1 MSYTSPLSS
10 QTSAF
15 QATSVV
21 SNSSTMSSPTA
32 ISQLE
37 KLRPLGKL
45 LPFLKHLTNA
55 VLTHKPGGLEQF
67 SSARHHLGFYNN
79 VGISASYTC
88 QTPKAPNALK
98 DIIFSALSI
107 VILGHPILSAIPV
120 DEDTTAPFF
129 ARLPEINLEN
139 VVTFMTRK
147 ESFSGAAR
155 DIELDSI
162 LETQHNIS
170 FKSGHGTLSFW
181 RVIILRSAEAEK
193 EFVLSFIFHH
203 ALSDGGSGLV
213 FHKDFLSA
221 LSTNPAPLS
230 SYTLRTQ
237 KHELL
242 PNLELAHPLPISAP
256 SSPPY
261 MPKNLWS
268 AEPVSMPTKGHFQ
281 SLVFSNETTARA
293 IQICKDHGTTITAT
307 VPVLVAT
314 ALMQNIPEQ
323 FEELECTF
331 AVSVRRWLS
340 APIDEGSM
348 GAWYDSFSQYYRKE
362 NVSQFSWEEARR
374 SRGLIADYL
383 KSGGKQIRVAKF
395 KNIPDMREFFLS
407 RVGKERGTS
416 FDFSN
421 LGSLR
426 PPTANG
432 KEQDWGMGR
441 MVFSRSAFVSGS
453 AIATGAITG
462 PDGCLVLGFCWQ
474 EGVVSKDLM
483 RKSIESVRN
492 GMEDIAK
499 TERDR
504 E

>member
-1 MSYTSPLSS
+1 M
-10 QTSAF
+10 A
-15 QATSVV
+15 
-21 SNSSTMSSPTA
+21 SPTA

-45 LPFLKHLTNA
+45 QPFLKRPTNA
-55 VLTHKPGGLEQF
+55 LLTHKPGGLEQF
-67 SSARHHLGFYNN
+67 SSARHHLGFFNN
-79 VGISASYTC
+79 IGVSASYTC
-88 QTPKAPNALK
+88 QTSKAANAWK

-107 VILGHPILSAIPV
+107 VILRHPILSAIPI

-147 ESFSGAAR
+147 EPFSGTAR

-162 LETQHNIS
+162 LETQHNIT
-170 FKSGHGTLSFW
+170 FKSGYGTLPFW
-181 RVIILRSAEAEK
+181 RVIILISADAEK

-203 ALSDGGSGLV
+203 ALSDGSSGMA

-221 LSTNPAPLS
+221 LSANPVPLS
-230 SYTLRTQ
+230 SYTIRTQ
-237 KHELL
+237 KQELL

-256 SSPPY
+256 SAPPY
-261 MPKNLWS
+261 VSKNLWS
-268 AEPVSMPTKGHFQ
+268 AERVSMPTTSHFQ
-281 SLVFSNETTARA
+281 SLVFSNETTARI
-293 IQICKDHGTTITAT
+293 IQVCKDHGTTITAT
-307 VPVLVAT
+307 IPVIVAT

-348 GAWYDSFSQYYRKE
+348 GAWYDAFSQYYRKE

-383 KSGGKQIRVAKF
+383 KSGGERISVAKF

-426 PPTANG
+426 PQTANG

-453 AIATGAITG
+453 AIATGAVTG
-462 PDGCLVLGFCWQ
+462 PNGCLVLGFCWQ
-474 EGVVSKDLM
+474 EGAVSRDLM
-483 RKSIESVRN
+483 GRFVESVRI
-492 GMEDIAK
+492 GMENIAK
-499 TERDR
+499 MESDR

>member
-1 MSYTSPLSS
+1 MSHISPYPPKL
-10 QTSAF
+10 QHF
-15 QATSVV
+15 KQQV
-21 SNSSTMSSPTA
+21 SLANSSTMASPTA

-37 KLRPLGKL
+37 NLRPLGKL
-45 LPFLKHLTNA
+45 QPFLKHLTNA

-67 SSARHHLGFYNN
+67 SSTRHHLGFYNN

-107 VILGHPILSAIPV
+107 VILRHPILSAIPV
-120 DEDTTAPFF
+120 NEDTTAPFF

-147 ESFSGAAR
+147 EPFSAR

-162 LETQHNIS
+162 PETQHNIS
-170 FKSGHGTLSFW
+170 FKSGYGTFPFW

-203 ALSDGGSGLV
+203 ALSDGGSAMV

-221 LSTNPAPLS
+221 LSTNPTPLS

-261 MPKNLWS
+261 VPENLWS

-293 IQICKDHGTTITAT
+293 IQVCKDHGTTITAT
-307 VPVLVAT
+307 IPVLVAT

-331 AVSVRRWLS
+331 VVSVRRWLS

-348 GAWYDSFSQYYRKE
+348 GA
-362 NVSQFSWEEARR
+362 
-374 SRGLIADYL
+374 
-383 KSGGKQIRVAKF
+383 
-395 KNIPDMREFFLS
+395 
-407 RVGKERGTS
+407 
-416 FDFSN
+416 
-421 LGSLR
+421 
-426 PPTANG
+426 
-432 KEQDWGMGR
+432 
-441 MVFSRSAFVSGS
+441 
-453 AIATGAITG
+453 
-462 PDGCLVLGFCWQ
+462 
-474 EGVVSKDLM
+474 
-483 RKSIESVRN
+483 
-492 GMEDIAK
+492 
-499 TERDR
+499 
-504 E
+504 